1 MDVYWVD
8 DGSTWRRLARPWT
21 RKELGLAQV
30 SGCWL
35 TLPKWPFNNL
45 LLLGSPNNCGG
56 VVWPGI
62 CKINSASSPSV
73 LSLFL
78 WFLIC
83 STKSFASTRKLSSI
97 FFISW
102 AVRVFGRGCSFLLE
116 LDMRWAGRIF
126 DFKKPKWKSWSPKG
140 SEHRTK
146 EACKRSLPI
155 FVLFDRS
162 GHPTVGAWLGRQM
175 VYKRVS
181 PSPMVL

>member
-1 MDVYWVD
+1 MALVNFIYFPPWMCI
-8 DGSTWRRLARPWT
+8 GSTTVQRGDASHVPERGRNWPWV
-21 RKELGLAQV
+21 V

-102 AVRVFGRGCSFLLE
+102 AVRVFGGGGASFCWSWIWGE
-116 LDMRWAGRIF
+116 LVEFLTSKNLSGNLD
-126 DFKKPKWKSWSPKG
+126 PKRKRTSNEG
-140 SEHRTK
+140 S
-146 EACKRSLPI
+146 
-155 FVLFDRS
+155 
-162 GHPTVGAWLGRQM
+162 M
-175 VYKRVS
+175 
-181 PSPMVL
+181 